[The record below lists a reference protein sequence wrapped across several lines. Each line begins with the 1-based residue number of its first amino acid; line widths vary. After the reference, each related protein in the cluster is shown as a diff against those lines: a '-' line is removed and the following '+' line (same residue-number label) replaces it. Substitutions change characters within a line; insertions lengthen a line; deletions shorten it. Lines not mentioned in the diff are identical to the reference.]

1 MVYFCSKTLLMFTRD
16 KLLHKLYK
24 VNSLNNNMQKFA
36 SHIVRIKENV
46 NKYIK
51 YDNFKR
57 K

>member
-1 MVYFCSKTLLMFTRD
+1 MVYFCSKTLLMLTRD